1 MANASSE
8 PTLPGLE
15 ASSASVEEDAPA
27 SWSLPVPAG
36 AYAKV
41 PVWTSPGAWMAAV
54 RADVLSAEGHAA
66 RRQIDVS
73 IRAYLAVAVV
83 ERRAADFK
91 TGRDVTTSNATV
103 SERASR
109 LIRKNVAP
117 RVVERARA
125 LLIARGFSVTI
136 VEGRE
141 LTVAETEKAFLW
153 HGGYQI
159 AAASVRALT
168 MPRRLVSEPATG
180 DLSVFEQDTH
190 SSQVLKLVTKGRRP
204 SKTHP
209 PQAPQQRADARR
221 MAAPRP
227 TSTSPTCKVPKDRAP
242 RALATI
248 RLAAQL
254 QQRMPWLGRG
264 IHQGHVCDMLDRNL
278 DTSRYARWVQRDG
291 RRVLL
296 VDDRDITSRIE
307 AKFRDL
313 GVPFLD
319 APVQRDPIGH
329 LEWGIEMAI
338 DLSAETRIERYDREQ
353 DAAAERTQQRQAEAA
368 RAAARRGVED
378 SPEHRAFLE
387 QERELRAAASRRRP
401 APAVPVPL
409 PHDQTRRSSDVAAS
423 VGIDELVTAA
433 LLGEGRHPAEFPT
446 GVQDLHGRVLRLAR
460 MLTARGWELD
470 ADAARAAG
478 DVVLTDAAGAGRI
491 AFAPPAELPADAIW
505 RTGADDAGLADDVT
519 VHEYI
524 GAVENARRGR

>member
-1 MANASSE
+1 M
-8 PTLPGLE
+8 
-15 ASSASVEEDAPA
+15 
-27 SWSLPVPAG
+27 SWALPVPAG

-41 PVWTSPGAWMAAV
+41 PAWTSPAAWMAAV
-54 RADVLSAEGHAA
+54 RADVLSAEGYAA
-66 RRQIDVS
+66 RRRINVS
-73 IRAYLAVAVV
+73 VRKYLAVAVV
-83 ERRAADFK
+83 DRRAADFK
-91 TGRDVTTSNATV
+91 TGRSVTTSNATV
-103 SERASR
+103 ARRASM
-109 LIRKNVAP
+109 LIRQNVSK

-125 LLIARGFSVTI
+125 LLIARGFAVTL

-141 LTVAETEKAFLW
+141 LTVDETEEAFLW
-153 HGGYQI
+153 HGGYQV

-168 MPRRLVSEPATG
+168 VPRRFVS
-180 DLSVFEQDTH
+180 DLSTGGLSVSTQDTP
-190 SSQVLKLVTKGRRP
+190 SSPVLKLVTKGRRP
-204 SKTHP
+204 SKSRP
-209 PQAPQQRADARR
+209 PQAPPQRATARR

-227 TSTSPTCKVPKDRAP
+227 ASTNPTCKVPKDRAP

-264 IHQGHVCDMLDRNL
+264 LHQGHVCDMLDRNL

-313 GVPFLD
+313 GVQFLD
-319 APVQRDPIGH
+319 APVQRDPIGY
-329 LEWGIEMAI
+329 LAWGIQMAI
-338 DLSAETRIERYDREQ
+338 DPSEETRMERYDREQ
-353 DAAAERTQQRQAEAA
+353 DAAAERAQQSQAEAA
-368 RAAARRGVED
+368 REAARRGVED

-401 APAVPVPL
+401 APAMPIAL
-409 PHDQTRRSSDVAAS
+409 PHEPTRGSSDVAAS

-446 GVQDLHGRVLRLAR
+446 GVQELHGRVLRLAR
-460 MLTARGWELD
+460 MLTDRGWALD

-505 RTGADDAGLADDVT
+505 RTGADGAELADDVT
-519 VHEYI
+519 VHEYV
-524 GAVENARRGR
+524 GRVETSARPAAVQESAAPADDGSSLRRAERRTE

>member
-1 MANASSE
+1 M
-8 PTLPGLE
+8 E
-15 ASSASVEEDAPA
+15 ASSAPDAGEDVRT

-36 AYAKV
+36 AYARV
-41 PVWTSPGAWMAAV
+41 PVWTSPAAWMAAV

-66 RRQIDVS
+66 RRRIDVS
-73 IRAYLAVAVV
+73 IRKYLAVAVV

-91 TGRDVTTSNATV
+91 TGRSVTTSNETV
-103 SERASR
+103 ARRASR
-109 LIRKNVAP
+109 LIRQNVSE
-117 RVVERARA
+117 RVAERARA
-125 LLIARGFSVTI
+125 LLIARGFSVTV

-141 LTVAETEKAFLW
+141 LTVAETEAAFLW
-153 HGGYQI
+153 HGGYQTK
-159 AAASVRALT
+159 AASVRALT
-168 MPRRLVSEPATG
+168 MPRSLVSDPSTG
-180 DLSVFEQDTH
+180 DLSVFKQDTH
-190 SSQVLKLVTKGRRP
+190 SSPVLKLVTKGRRP
-204 SKTHP
+204 SKNRP
-209 PQAPQQRADARR
+209 PQAPPQRAAARR

-227 TSTSPTCKVPKDRAP
+227 ASTNPKAEVPQDRAP

-278 DTSRYARWVQRDG
+278 DTSRYARTVVRDG

-319 APVQRDPIGH
+319 APVQRDPIGY
-329 LEWGIEMAI
+329 LAWGIQMAI
-338 DLSAETRIERYDREQ
+338 DPSEETRMERYDREQ
-353 DAAAERTQQRQAEAA
+353 DAAAERAQQRQADAA
-368 RAAARRGVED
+368 RETARHGGED

-387 QERELRAAASRRRP
+387 QERAIRAAAARRRP
-401 APAVPVPL
+401 APAEPIAL
-409 PHDQTRRSSDVAAS
+409 PHAPTRRSSDVAVPA
-423 VGIDELVTAA
+423 GIDEPVTAA

-446 GVQDLHGRVLRLAR
+446 GVQELHGRVLRLAR

-470 ADAARAAG
+470 ADAAHAAG

-505 RTGADDAGLADDVT
+505 RTGADGAELADDVT

-524 GAVENARRGR
+524 AGVER